1 MPRKIDWERQIGHR
15 LKMRD
20 LHVFSTAAQC
30 GSMAKAAQRLG
41 ISQPA
46 VSETIADLE
55 HTLGVRLFDRGTR
68 GIESTIYGAALL
80 KRTVAVF
87 DELKQS
93 IRDIDFLSDPTVGE
107 LRIGCVESLS
117 GTILPEII
125 LLFSKR
131 YPHVVITVENLTP
144 PAAELPGLRERQ
156 YDCIIRWLL
165 EPLADQNSQDVNV
178 ETLFEDHLL
187 VAAGAGNR
195 WVSHRRIDLAEL
207 IEEPW
212 ILPPQNAWSHPYLE
226 TAFQAH
232 GLRMPKASL
241 VSMSIDL
248 RARLLAAGPYLT
260 IFTTSV
266 MRRLTADLST
276 LATLPVELR
285 TPPRAAVLVTLKHRT
300 LSPVV
305 ERFIACAREVAK
317 SGAVRG
323 SQGRPPAASSRNR
336 A

>member
-1 MPRKIDWERQIGHR
+1 MPRKIDWESQIGHR

-20 LHVFSTAAQC
+20 LHVFSTVAQC

-55 HTLGVRLFDRGTR
+55 HALGVRLFDRGTR

-80 KRTVAVF
+80 KRTVAAF

-125 LLFSKR
+125 VLFSAR
-131 YPHVVITVENLTP
+131 YPHVAITVENLTP
-144 PAAELPGLRERQ
+144 PAAELPGLRERT
-156 YDCIIRWLL
+156 YDCIVRWLV
-165 EPLADQNSQDVNV
+165 EPAPDQDSDDVNV
-178 ETLFEDHLL
+178 ETLFDDHLV
-187 VAAGAGNR
+187 VAAGAHTR
-195 WVSHRRIDLAEL
+195 WASRRGIDLAEL

-212 ILPPQNAWSHPYLE
+212 ILPPTSAWSYPYLK
-226 TAFQAH
+226 TAFEAH

-241 VSMSIDL
+241 VTMSIDL
-248 RARLLAAGPYLT
+248 RTRLLAAGPHIT
-260 IFTTSV
+260 TFTNSV
-266 MRRLTADLST
+266 MRRLTADLNT
-276 LATLPVELR
+276 LVRLPVELR
-285 TPPRAAVLVTLKHRT
+285 TPRRAAVLV
-300 LSPVV
+300 P
-305 ERFIACAREVAK
+305 
-317 SGAVRG
+317 
-323 SQGRPPAASSRNR
+323 
-336 A
+336 

>member
-15 LKMRD
+15 LKVRD

-55 HTLGVRLFDRGTR
+55 HTLGVRLFDRGPR

-125 LLFSKR
+125 LLFSSR
-131 YPHVVITVENLTP
+131 YPQVAITVENLTP
-144 PAAELPGLRERQ
+144 PAAELPGLRERK

-165 EPLADQNSQDVNV
+165 DPAPDQDSDDVNV
-178 ETLFEDHLL
+178 ETLFDDHLL
-187 VAAGAGNR
+187 IAAGAHNS
-195 WVSHRRIDLAEL
+195 WARRRRVDLAEL
-207 IEEPW
+207 MEEPW
-212 ILPPQNAWSHPYLE
+212 ILPPPNAWSYAYLE
-226 TAFQAH
+226 TAFDAQ
-232 GLRMPKASL
+232 GLQMPKASL

-248 RARLLAAGPYLT
+248 RTRLLAAGPYLT
-260 IFTTSV
+260 IFTHSV
-266 MRRLTADLST
+266 MRRLTADCSPLVR
-276 LATLPVELR
+276 LPVELR
-285 TPPRAAVLVTLKHRT
+285 TARRAAVLVTLKHRT

-305 ERFIACAREVAK
+305 ERFIACAREAAKSSTVTAGRAPPNVAK
-317 SGAVRG
+317 RLG
-323 SQGRPPAASSRNR
+323 SK
-336 A
+336 